1 MYLRNYKGK
10 LVYLDETKYTSENE
24 LYIKIWKIRFNINI
38 AKTAQTEN
46 IIKYISGEKMFV

>member
-24 LYIKIWKIRFNINI
+24 LYIKIWRIKYNINI
-38 AKTAQTEN
+38 AKTVQTEN
-46 IIKYISGEKMFV
+46 IIKYISGEKIFV

>member
-1 MYLRNYKGK
+1 MYLRNFKGK
-10 LVYLDETKYTSENE
+10 IVYLDETKYTSENE
-24 LYIKIWKIRFNINI
+24 LYIKIWKIKYNINI

>member
-24 LYIKIWKIRFNINI
+24 LYIKIWKIKYNINI

>member
-24 LYIKIWKIRFNINI
+24 LYIKIWKIKYNINI
-38 AKTAQTEN
+38 AKTEQTEN